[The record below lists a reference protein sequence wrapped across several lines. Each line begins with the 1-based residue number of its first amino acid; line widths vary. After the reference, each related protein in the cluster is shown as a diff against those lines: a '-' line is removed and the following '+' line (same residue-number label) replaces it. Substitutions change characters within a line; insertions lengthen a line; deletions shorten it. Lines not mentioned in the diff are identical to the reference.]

1 MRRVMEEYS
10 SSGVPRRQFCEQRG
24 LSLTTF
30 DYWRRELR
38 PQPRMVQVEVA
49 GNQSAPAGVMPFIV
63 TLANGRRIESSWQFD
78 ETQLARLI
86 RLVESA

>member
-1 MRRVMEEYS
+1 MEEYS
-10 SSGVPRRQFCEQRG
+10 SSGIPRRQFCEQRG
-24 LSLTTF
+24 ISLATF

-38 PQPRMVQVEVA
+38 PQPRMVKVEVA
-49 GNQSAPAGVMPFIV
+49 GNQSAPAGVLPFIV

-86 RLVESA
+86 RVVESA